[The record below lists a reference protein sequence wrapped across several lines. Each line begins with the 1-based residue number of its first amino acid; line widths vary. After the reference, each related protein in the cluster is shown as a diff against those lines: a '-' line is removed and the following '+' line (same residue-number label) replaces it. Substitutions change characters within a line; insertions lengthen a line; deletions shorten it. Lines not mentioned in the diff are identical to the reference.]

1 MIKKDLIKLVS
12 KDTGLS
18 VKDCNTVLN
27 SLSKIIK
34 DRLFFGVDV
43 TIGNFLTFKIH
54 RMKERPGRNPKSKN
68 VRDIF
73 SQHVFCFMSYTY
85 SRDLNIVRV
94 YTSSLYIFI
103 IFFYMVV

>member
-54 RMKERPGRNPKSKN
+54 RMKERPGRNPNTGESIIIPPKYKVKVSMPRSFNDKMASKT
-68 VRDIF
+68 V
-73 SQHVFCFMSYTY
+73 H
-85 SRDLNIVRV
+85 
-94 YTSSLYIFI
+94 
-103 IFFYMVV
+103 